1 MAKTKSLRQ
10 LEWAEKVAV
19 LLDSKYKL
27 PGTKYRFGLD
37 PVLGL
42 LPVVGDGVSFIISS
56 LLVVQAARTGVS
68 GKVLLKM
75 TGNVLLD
82 FIVGSIPILGSV
94 FDFMYKANTKNIR
107 LMREYYQ
114 EGKHKGSGVGILIM
128 LVVIFALIIA
138 AIAAVVSL
146 IVRWAADGL
155 AA

>member
-1 MAKTKSLRQ
+1 MAKTKSLKQ
-10 LEWAEKVAV
+10 LEWAERIAV

-37 PVLGL
+37 PILGL
-42 LPVVGDGVSFIISS
+42 VPVVGDGVSFIISS

-75 TGNVLLD
+75 TGNILID
-82 FIVGSIPILGSV
+82 FIVGSVPILGSI
-94 FDFMYKANTKNIR
+94 FDFIYKANTRNIR
-107 LMREYYQ
+107 LLREYYQ
-114 EGKHKGSGVGILIM
+114 EDKHKGSGVGILIM
-128 LVVIFALIIA
+128 LLIIFILIIA

-146 IVRWAADGL
+146 VVRWVSDGL